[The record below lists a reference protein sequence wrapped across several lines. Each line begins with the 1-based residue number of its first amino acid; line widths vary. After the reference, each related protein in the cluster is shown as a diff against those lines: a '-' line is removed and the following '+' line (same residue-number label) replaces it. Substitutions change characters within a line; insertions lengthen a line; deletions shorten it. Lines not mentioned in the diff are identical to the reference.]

1 MPSKIWDKYK
11 KIKEIESNNS
21 NIKTY
26 IVNIQPIIKEIIP
39 KNKDDYYIIN
49 ERLKKIKKEGP
60 LNIYEIIEE
69 NERIYIV
76 IDNNEVLLYKIDKL
90 ILSDELDIKKEEI
103 IQGHGRP
110 ITKEEI
116 FDLFKMETSM
126 CKISFE
132 NDKGEKKV
140 KDLDFFVK

>member
-11 KIKEIESNNS
+11 KIKEVESNNS
-21 NIKTY
+21 KIKTY
-26 IVNIQPIIKEIIP
+26 IASIEPIIKEIIFEN
-39 KNKDDYYIIN
+39 KNDYYIIK
-49 ERLKKIKKEGP
+49 ERLEKLKEELEEE

-76 IDNNEVLLYKIDKL
+76 IDNKRELLSKIDKL
-90 ILSDELDIKKEEI
+90 ILSDELDIKKEGI

-116 FDLFKMETSM
+116 IDLFKMEKSM

-132 NDKGEKKV
+132 TNKGEIG
-140 KDLDFFVK
+140 